1 MSAEVETNMANGQ
14 PDQQATPKSS
24 SKKEK
29 KKGTEKTDEYL
40 LARFKGDGVKY
51 KAKLIGID
59 DVPEARG
66 DKMCQDS
73 MMKLKGMSVAAR
85 SQGQHKQKIWLNISL
100 SGIKIIDEKTGVIEH
115 EHPVNKISFIA
126 RDVTDNRAFG
136 YVCGG
141 EGQHQFFAIKTAQQ
155 AEPLVVDLKDLFQV
169 IYNVKKKEEEDKRK
183 TEEANKAIENGN
195 KDLLTLH
202 DPASKMKLGVDQMD
216 LFGDMSTPP
225 DLNSPTES
233 KDILLV
239 DLNSEIDTNQN
250 SLRENPFLTNG
261 ITSCSLPR
269 PKPQTLFLPENAFS
283 ANLNFFPTPNP
294 DPFRDDPFTQP
305 DQSTPSSFDSPK
317 SPDQKKESLNSFF
330 PLPLSNGSLNGDFDY
345 FGKQFDQIS
354 NRTGKQEAQ
363 AGQWPFASLQT
374 QPAVRTQNGV
384 PEREQNGF
392 ITSSPNFFVG
402 NPSKG
407 LSLPNGVKQDTENS
421 AQSSPHDSITI
432 IPPPQSTKPGR
443 GRRTPK
449 SPMNDIFGSDLFAA
463 PTTESPRQTSPTGQP
478 TSLQNNPMDL
488 FNTNAPS
495 SVGSLAG
502 LGGLPATTP
511 QTGPWNPPSL
521 VFNQSTSVP
530 MMSSRPSGFN
540 QPLAFST
547 NPPVSGWDQPTSYG
561 ASTSPSSPPLWG
573 STTNV
578 PANTWPAQASVGNPF
593 QSNIFPTVATPGQ
606 QSSVLISGSPPQPP
620 PRTVPQKDISC
631 DAFTAL
637 DPLGDKEIK
646 EVKEMFKDIQ
656 LRQRPAVPARKG
668 EQASFG
674 ASGAFSSYFTSKVGI
689 PQESAENEELDANQ
703 LLAKINEAPK
713 PAPRQSNPLASKPV
727 ENSFEN
733 LFAKDPFRSP
743 LQAPT
748 VPQQPTSSHLYG
760 DPFGNRFA

>member
-169 IYNVKKKEEEDKRK
+169 IYNVKKKEEEDKKK
-183 TEEANKAIENGN
+183 TEEANKAVENGN
-195 KDLLTLH
+195 KDLLTL
-202 DPASKMKLGVDQMD
+202 DYPASKMKLGVDQMD

-225 DLNSPTES
+225 DLNSPT
-233 KDILLV
+233 
-239 DLNSEIDTNQN
+239 
-250 SLRENPFLTNG
+250 
-261 ITSCSLPR
+261 
-269 PKPQTLFLPENAFS
+269 
-283 ANLNFFPTPNP
+283 
-294 DPFRDDPFTQP
+294 
-305 DQSTPSSFDSPK
+305 
-317 SPDQKKESLNSFF
+317 
-330 PLPLSNGSLNGDFDY
+330 
-345 FGKQFDQIS
+345 
-354 NRTGKQEAQ
+354 
-363 AGQWPFASLQT
+363 
-374 QPAVRTQNGV
+374 
-384 PEREQNGF
+384 
-392 ITSSPNFFVG
+392 
-402 NPSKG
+402 
-407 LSLPNGVKQDTENS
+407 
-421 AQSSPHDSITI
+421 
-432 IPPPQSTKPGR
+432 
-443 GRRTPK
+443 

-463 PTTESPRQTSPTGQP
+463 PTTESPSQISPTGQP
-478 TSLQNNPMDL
+478 TVLQNNPMDL

-495 SVGSLAG
+495 SVGSLTG
-502 LGGLPATTP
+502 LGGLPVSTP

-530 MMSSRPSGFN
+530 MMSSQPSGFS
-540 QPLAFST
+540 QPLTFNT
-547 NPPVSGWDQPTSYG
+547 NPTVSGWDQPTSYG
-561 ASTSPSSPPLWG
+561 APTSPSSPPLWG

-578 PANTWPAQASVGNPF
+578 PANTWPAQASLGNPF
-593 QSNIFPTVATPGQ
+593 QSNIFPTAASPGQ

-668 EQASFG
+668 EQASSG

-689 PQESAENEELDANQ
+689 PQESTENEELDANQ

-713 PAPRQSNPLASKPV
+713 PAPRQSTPLASKPV
-727 ENSFEN
+727 ESSFEN

-743 LQAPT
+743 LQSPT